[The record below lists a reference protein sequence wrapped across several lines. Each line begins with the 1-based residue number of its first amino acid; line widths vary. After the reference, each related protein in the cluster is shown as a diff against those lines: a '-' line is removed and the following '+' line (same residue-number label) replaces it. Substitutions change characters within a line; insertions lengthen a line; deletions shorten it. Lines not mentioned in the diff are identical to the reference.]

1 MSEQIHRSSERPSD
15 RPNLALK
22 AIRRAMSLK
31 QGDFADLV
39 HFSPSQ
45 IASVESGRRTASP
58 DFAWQIA
65 VITGAKAS
73 SIEQGDEALDWR
85 GQTYSA
91 NSYQDFQHRPGINIS
106 NDSIEQLLTPLKTV
120 LQAAASAGCLKECTL
135 KIKKELEFLIAI
147 LPGLQAAV
155 NQKLRPASGTKT
167 QLTVAD
173 IKRDSEL
180 AGKLGIAKDADILF
194 SHDDRV
200 IFFMKEPSQD
210 ELWRSRW
217 YQEENMDS

>member
-1 MSEQIHRSSERPSD
+1 
-15 RPNLALK
+15 
-22 AIRRAMSLK
+22 MSLK
-31 QGDFADLV
+31 QGDFANLV

-73 SIEQGDEALDWR
+73 SIEQGREPLDWLGR
-85 GQTYSA
+85 PYSA
-91 NSYQDFQHRPGINIS
+91 NSYQDFQHRPGINMS
-106 NDSIEQLLTPLKTV
+106 NDSLEQLLTPLKTI

-135 KIKKELEFLIAI
+135 KIKKELEFLITI

-173 IKRDSEL
+173 MKRDTEL
-180 AGKLGIAKDADILF
+180 AEKLGIKKDADIMR

-210 ELWRSRW
+210 ELWRSHW
-217 YQEENMDS
+217 YQEEKMDS